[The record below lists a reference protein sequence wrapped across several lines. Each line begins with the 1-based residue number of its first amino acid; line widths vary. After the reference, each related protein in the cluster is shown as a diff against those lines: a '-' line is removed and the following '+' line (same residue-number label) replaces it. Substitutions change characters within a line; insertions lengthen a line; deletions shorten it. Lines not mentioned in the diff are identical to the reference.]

1 MYDYRA
7 ELPVCGGFVRV
18 MRSLPQQQRS
28 KRRYAA
34 IVDAAAELFASNG
47 FDATTMEAIAA
58 ASGSAIGS
66 VYRFFPN
73 KQAVFRAVADVA
85 LERAR
90 AVFVEI
96 IGVAG
101 SGQLEWSDVLDR
113 ALDAFAKLHATEAA
127 PRAVFANLQLHGE
140 YAEDDEQL
148 LREFI
153 AATTGVISAW
163 APHVDSETRH
173 VVATMIVHTV
183 SGILALSHRES
194 PAMAA
199 AMLDHTKLMLRRYL
213 EPWIPD

>member
-1 MYDYRA
+1 M
-7 ELPVCGGFVRV
+7 EKVVRI

-34 IVDAAAELFASNG
+34 IVDAAAELFATNG

-73 KQAVFRAVADVA
+73 KQAVFLAVAEVA

-96 IGVAG
+96 IAVAE
-101 SGQLEWSDVLDR
+101 SGQLDWGEILDR
-113 ALDAFAKLHATEAA
+113 ALDAFAEMHASEPA
-127 PRAVFANLQLHGE
+127 PRAVFANLQLYGE
-140 YAEDDEQL
+140 YAEADEQMM
-148 LREFI
+148 REFI
-153 AATTGVISAW
+153 AATAGVVSAW
-163 APHVDSETRH
+163 APQVDAETRR

-183 SGILALSHRES
+183 SGILVLSHRES

-199 AMLDHTKLMLRRYL
+199 AMLEHTKLMLRRYL
-213 EPWIPD
+213 EPWIRA

>member
-1 MYDYRA
+1 
-7 ELPVCGGFVRV
+7 
-18 MRSLPQQQRS
+18 MRNLPQQERS

-34 IVDAAAELFASNG
+34 IVDAAAELFATSG

-90 AVFVEI
+90 AVFIET
-96 IGVAG
+96 VAVAA
-101 SGQLEWSDVLDR
+101 SGQLEWGEVLDR
-113 ALDAFAKLHATEAA
+113 ALDAFAQMHEHEAA
-127 PRAVFANLQLHGE
+127 PRAVFANLQLYGE
-140 YAEDDEQL
+140 YAEADEQMM
-148 LREFI
+148 REFI
-153 AATTGVISAW
+153 AATAGVIAAW
-163 APHVDSETRH
+163 APKVELETRQII
-173 VVATMIVHTV
+173 ATMIVHTM
-183 SGILALSHRES
+183 SGILVLSHRES

-213 EPWIPD
+213 EPWI